1 MFHPFSLERLRIFKL
16 GCALVLLTTSPS
28 LKSVS
33 CLRGENQETVYVD
46 RCGKVPY
53 AASRFVCELHN
64 RMVEDAVLVP
74 EVKGSVNFSLVN
86 PISCTCRH
94 RWSVF
99 HRGPRY
105 RRSGSAFTKL
115 YLALTWMRGAFAFR
129 LFWSI
134 TQP

>member
-86 PISCTCRH
+86 SISCTCRH
-94 RWSVF
+94 RCLPS
-99 HRGPRY
+99 
-105 RRSGSAFTKL
+105 RSTLSEVGICLYKAVLSANL
-115 YLALTWMRGAFAFR
+115 DAGAFALR